1 MQRRLSQ
8 RRLSS
13 LSTRRRLSTLSRV
26 AVDDTTAMIV
36 GRPYWRYPLAVA
48 KPEPSM
54 RPLIE
59 ASPFRSRGPSL
70 KQRALIDASPLP

>member
-1 MQRRLSQ
+1 MCSCRLGKKDAA
-8 RRLSS
+8 RLI

-59 ASPFRSRGPSL
+59 ASPFRSRCPS
-70 KQRALIDASPLP
+70 